1 MRTLCTILLLT
12 GITIAQPPPGNFIP
26 PSYPQTISF
35 QAMISDTL
43 GNSFEDGIYNFSFR
57 ISRPAQ
63 GGAEVFWE
71 ESKQV
76 DVVD

>member
-1 MRTLCTILLLT
+1 MRTLCTMLLLT
-12 GITIAQPPPGNFIP
+12 GITIAQPPPGNFLP

-57 ISRPAQ
+57 MLRGVCA
-63 GGAEVFWE
+63 GYF
-71 ESKQV
+71 
-76 DVVD
+76 